1 MMQRTIPH
9 RQKLTFAPDFL
20 MSSFTKRQPYSA
32 ASNLLFAFYFVFIKV
47 SLTITNPRHAVRDS
61 DGSQFAAA
69 GESIVTYF
77 RYGIRNGDG
86 SQTCAM
92 IESLTSYACHA
103 VRDGDGN

>member
-47 SLTITNPRHAVRDS
+47 FLTITNPACKNPNFCTTVLKLLLARLVVLC
-61 DGSQFAAA
+61 FL
-69 GESIVTYF
+69 ITP
-77 RYGIRNGDG
+77 IL
-86 SQTCAM
+86 CADYR
-92 IESLTSYACHA
+92 TSVADYP
-103 VRDGDGN
+103 V